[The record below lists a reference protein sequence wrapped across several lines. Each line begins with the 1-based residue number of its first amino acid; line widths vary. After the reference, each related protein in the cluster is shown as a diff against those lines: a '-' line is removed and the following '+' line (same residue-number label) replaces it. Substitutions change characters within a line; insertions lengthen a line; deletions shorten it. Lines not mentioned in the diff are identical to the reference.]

1 MKFRILL
8 ILLVAFNV
16 NAERQTVYLTSLEW
30 PPYSGAR
37 LKENGF
43 SVAVA
48 RAAFDIMG
56 YELEVDFNPWSR
68 TVASV
73 AKKDLYIGYFP
84 EYFFETDSF
93 VFSEPIGTGPLG
105 FVEAIAKPILWQ
117 SLQDLTDYRLGVV
130 QGYKNTAELD
140 ELIEKGEVDWEAE
153 IDDRHNIYKVAK
165 GRLDLAV
172 IDVNVFK
179 YLVATDARADILKSR
194 VKMNERLL
202 LDAELFVAFKNTEQ
216 GRKWRGVFN
225 EGLKQVDIDAIA
237 QRLNHK

>member
-30 PPYSGAR
+30 PPYSGVS
-37 LKENGF
+37 LIENVF

-153 IDDRHNIYKVAK
+153 IDDRYNIYKVAK

-172 IDVNVFK
+172 IDVNVFE

-216 GRKWRGVFN
+216 GRRWRGVFN

>member
-1 MKFRILL
+1 M
-8 ILLVAFNV
+8 
-16 NAERQTVYLTSLEW
+16 
-30 PPYSGAR
+30 
-37 LKENGF
+37 
-43 SVAVA
+43 
-48 RAAFDIMG
+48 
-56 YELEVDFNPWSR
+56 
-68 TVASV
+68 
-73 AKKDLYIGYFP
+73 
-84 EYFFETDSF
+84 
-93 VFSEPIGTGPLG
+93 
-105 FVEAIAKPILWQ
+105 
-117 SLQDLTDYRLGVV
+117 

-172 IDVNVFK
+172 IDVNVFE

-216 GRKWRGVFN
+216 GRRWRGVFN

>member
-1 MKFRILL
+1 
-8 ILLVAFNV
+8 
-16 NAERQTVYLTSLEW
+16 
-30 PPYSGAR
+30 
-37 LKENGF
+37 
-43 SVAVA
+43 
-48 RAAFDIMG
+48 MG

-172 IDVNVFK
+172 IDVNVFE

-216 GRKWRGVFN
+216 GRRWRGVFN

>member
-30 PPYSGAR
+30 PPYSGVS
-37 LKENGF
+37 LIENGF

-130 QGYKNTAELD
+130 QGYKNTAESD

-172 IDVNVFK
+172 IDVNVFE